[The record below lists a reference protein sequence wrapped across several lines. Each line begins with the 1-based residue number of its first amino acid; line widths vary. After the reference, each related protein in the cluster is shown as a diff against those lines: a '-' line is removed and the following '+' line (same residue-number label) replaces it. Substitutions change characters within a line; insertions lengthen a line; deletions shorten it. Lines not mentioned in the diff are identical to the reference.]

1 MVIVMPNH
9 FPFIQR
15 NINCPVRHRKIV
27 TFQNCSRFNQLF
39 VCPEII
45 RIIGHIEITG
55 EPDIPSIL
63 ISKFIPKDNGITI
76 YLGRQCSIT
85 RSPENRTSF
94 GIGIK
99 QTKITRPKRINSLR
113 VKQMVKTSQIK
124 TSFHRTRLR
133 LLLAGSKKTEFEH
146 SMYVK

>member
-1 MVIVMPNH
+1 MKHTV
-9 FPFIQR
+9 
-15 NINCPVRHRKIV
+15 K
-27 TFQNCSRFNQLF
+27 
-39 VCPEII
+39 
-45 RIIGHIEITG
+45 
-55 EPDIPSIL
+55 PDIPSIL
-63 ISKFIPKDNGITI
+63 IRNLIPKNNGIAV
-76 YLGRQCSIT
+76 YLGRQCCIT

-94 GIGIK
+94 GIGVK